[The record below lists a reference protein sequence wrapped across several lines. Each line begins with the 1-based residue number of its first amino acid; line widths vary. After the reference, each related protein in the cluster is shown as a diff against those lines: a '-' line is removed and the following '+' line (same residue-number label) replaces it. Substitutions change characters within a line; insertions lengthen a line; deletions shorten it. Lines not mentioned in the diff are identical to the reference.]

1 MEKKKENNGPN
12 MVSIN
17 RNEAAEIMQLL
28 DMALKVNGLAAL
40 PAVNK
45 WKEKLKIFENQN
57 S

>member
-1 MEKKKENNGPN
+1 

-17 RNEAAEIMQLL
+17 RDEAAEIMQLL